1 VSGPARLGDGGREG
15 AGDGPAPALR
25 IGLGLDAHRF
35 AHDRALVLGGIRL
48 RERDGLLGHSDADVL
63 VHALMDALL
72 GAAGLEDIGHLFPDD
87 DPAWAGADSVGLLR
101 RVMARLG
108 EDGWRVGNV
117 DVVVVCEEPRLA
129 PYRAEMRRILAESLG
144 VEVGQVGLRGTT
156 FEGMGF
162 TGHGEGIM
170 AQAVALLLRG

>member
-1 VSGPARLGDGGREG
+1 MSESGPATEPPR
-15 AGDGPAPALR
+15 PAAPSIR

-35 AHDRALVLGGIRL
+35 AHDRPLVLGGVRF

-87 DPAWAGADSVGLLR
+87 DPEWAGADSVALLR
-101 RVMARLG
+101 RVMAQLDG
-108 EDGWRVGNV
+108 EGWRVGNV
-117 DVVVVCEEPRLA
+117 DVVVVCEDPRLA
-129 PYRAEMRRILAESLG
+129 PRRDDMRRILADALRVG
-144 VEVGQVGLRGTT
+144 VAQVGVRGTT

-162 TGHGEGIM
+162 TGAGEGVM
-170 AQAVALLLRG
+170 AQAVALLERA